1 MANTN
6 PAPSEAT
13 APEVKYQ
20 LAKLR
25 ANAEAL
31 FGVSDSTFAGAT
43 AKLPDG
49 EYTIKEI
56 KATIKKWLNKEVK

>member
-1 MANTN
+1 MANTTT
-6 PAPSEAT
+6 APSEAPT
-13 APEVKYQ
+13 PGIKYQ
-20 LAKLR
+20 LSKLR

-31 FGVSDSTFAGAT
+31 FGVSASTFAGAT

-49 EYTIKEI
+49 EYTVKEI